1 MQKNTKK
8 DLAFLRFPMY
18 TFPVMRTT
26 FYIYNAENLIVSVLV
41 SNFIGR
47 TVTELEIEAQ
57 KIAKQCNGRV
67 ETVRK

>member
-1 MQKNTKK
+1 
-8 DLAFLRFPMY
+8 MY

-26 FYIYNAENLIVSVLV
+26 FYIYNAENQIVSVLV
-41 SNFIGR
+41 SNFIGH

>member
-1 MQKNTKK
+1 
-8 DLAFLRFPMY
+8 MY